1 MSDNPIYNQIFNKV
15 LSKTDPEKTHKL
27 TLVAL
32 KASHQVKMT
41 SPYAYAMFSKPT
53 SKLQTQ
59 ALGLTFDTP
68 LGLAAGYDTNGSS
81 IDALAALG
89 YGAIEVGTVTGK
101 PQTGN
106 PKPRLFQ
113 LPKDKAI
120 VNRIGYENVG
130 AAKVQENLKQRLA
143 QPHNKQV
150 KVGVNIGKAKRA
162 TLKDS
167 AKDLMISTR
176 LLAPY
181 ADYLTLNLNTL
192 VAENRAEGLKIL
204 QHLLR
209 AIQVEAGTIAN
220 KAVPL
225 CIKLVSDSS
234 DDDIKRIAN
243 LAAEIDIQ
251 GIITVNTTL
260 TRDNLKTP
268 TQEILACGTGE
279 LSGPV
284 LAERA
289 IEVIELL
296 KHENGDTLD
305 IISVGGIQTAEDIKY
320 RLDAGAKLVQSY
332 SAMVYEGPLW
342 VKRTNAT
349 LGKLLTSS

>member
-1 MSDNPIYNQIFNKV
+1 MNDNPIYNQIFDKV

-27 TLVAL
+27 TLATL
-32 KASHQVKMT
+32 KASHQAKMT
-41 SPYAYAMFSKPT
+41 SPYTVFTKPT

-101 PQTGN
+101 PQIGN

-150 KVGVNIGKAKRA
+150 KIGVNIGKAKRA

-181 ADYLTLNLNTL
+181 ADYLALNLNTL
-192 VAENRAEGLKIL
+192 VAENQAQGLKLL

-209 AIQVEAGTIAN
+209 AIQVEAGTIAG

-225 CIKLVSDSS
+225 CIKLASDSTN
-234 DDDIKRIAN
+234 DEIKKISN
-243 LAAEIDIQ
+243 LAAKVGVQ
-251 GIITVNTTL
+251 GIIAGNTTL
-260 TRDNLKTP
+260 TRNNLKTP
-268 TQEILACGTGE
+268 IQEILACGTGE

-289 IEVIELL
+289 VKIIKLL
-296 KHENGDTLD
+296 KQESGDTLD

-320 RLDAGAKLVQSY
+320 RLDAGASLVQSY
-332 SAMVYEGPLW
+332 TAMVYEGPLW
-342 VKRTNAT
+342 VKRTNAN
-349 LGKLLTSS
+349 LEKLLTSS